1 MDWIYIHRTFVYC
14 WYQCSSII
22 IGDSARRIR
31 IIILTCIDTNRFE
44 SLRHPRSPLNGE
56 IYPRHICKEDWSGS
70 YIIHDG
76 RLRAGYARVT
86 TRQGVERR
94 KKTKNTLQ
102 YFEDEAASSVRKT
115 WRTIPAVI
123 FYLAPEL
130 HRFIPVKI
138 YQDKS
143 NSLVYCIS
151 SCSWFDSTTCDFVL
165 VSTPLGGSYVHFWGK
180 NRDTLIISICK
191 ISLLFP

>member
-56 IYPRHICKEDWSGS
+56 IYPRHICKEDSSGS

-86 TRQGVERR
+86 TWQGVEWR
-94 KKTKNTLQ
+94 KTTKNTLQ
-102 YFEDEAASSVRKT
+102 YFEDEADYR
-115 WRTIPAVI
+115 
-123 FYLAPEL
+123 LL
-130 HRFIPVKI
+130 
-138 YQDKS
+138 
-143 NSLVYCIS
+143 
-151 SCSWFDSTTCDFVL
+151 L
-165 VSTPLGGSYVHFWGK
+165 VSMQVSIII
-180 NRDTLIISICK
+180 LILQAESPI
-191 ISLLFP
+191 F

>member
-76 RLRAGYARVT
+76 RLRAWYARVAIW
-86 TRQGVERR
+86 QGVEGR
-94 KKTKNTLQ
+94 KTTENTLQ
-102 YFEDEAASSVRKT
+102 FFGGWSRLSLYVGLNAGKYIILILRADSPIFIQKLWKKT
-115 WRTIPAVI
+115 EQRIP
-123 FYLAPEL
+123 
-130 HRFIPVKI
+130 FIYWV
-138 YQDKS
+138 Q
-143 NSLVYCIS
+143 
-151 SCSWFDSTTCDFVL
+151 ST
-165 VSTPLGGSYVHFWGK
+165 
-180 NRDTLIISICK
+180 
-191 ISLLFP
+191 

>member
-56 IYPRHICKEDWSGS
+56 IYPRHICKEDSSGS

-76 RLRAGYARVT
+76 RLRAGYARVV
-86 TRQGVERR
+86 TRQGVEWR
-94 KKTKNTLQ
+94 KMTKNTLQ
-102 YFEDEAASSVRKT
+102 YFEDEADYR
-115 WRTIPAVI
+115 
-123 FYLAPEL
+123 LL
-130 HRFIPVKI
+130 
-138 YQDKS
+138 
-143 NSLVYCIS
+143 LVSMQVSIIILILRAES
-151 SCSWFDSTTCDFVL
+151 PILT
-165 VSTPLGGSYVHFWGK
+165 VSTP
-180 NRDTLIISICK
+180 NQ
-191 ISLLFP
+191 LFLAYFEVGLQASCN

>member
-56 IYPRHICKEDWSGS
+56 IYPRHICKEDSSGS

-76 RLRAGYARVT
+76 RLRAGYARVV
-86 TRQGVERR
+86 TRQGVEWR
-94 KKTKNTLQ
+94 KMTKNTWQ
-102 YFEDEAASSVRKT
+102 YFEDEADYR
-115 WRTIPAVI
+115 
-123 FYLAPEL
+123 LL
-130 HRFIPVKI
+130 
-138 YQDKS
+138 
-143 NSLVYCIS
+143 
-151 SCSWFDSTTCDFVL
+151 L
-165 VSTPLGGSYVHFWGK
+165 VSMQVSIIILILRAESPICQIPRKQPPPGIYPSKRFDGGGYDNFSNNNLPNGCVLSNPKKDH
-180 NRDTLIISICK
+180 
-191 ISLLFP
+191 